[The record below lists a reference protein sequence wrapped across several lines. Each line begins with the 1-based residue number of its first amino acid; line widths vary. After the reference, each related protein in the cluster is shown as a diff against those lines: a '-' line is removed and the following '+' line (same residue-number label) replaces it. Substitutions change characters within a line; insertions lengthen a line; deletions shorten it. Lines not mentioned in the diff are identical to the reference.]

1 MEHAVGFLD
10 LAVLLSLLCNAC
22 LIIELAIYLGKPFQA
37 A

>member
-10 LAVLLSLLCNAC
+10 LAVLLSLLCNDF
-22 LIIELAIYLGKPFQA
+22 LIIELAICLEKPFQA